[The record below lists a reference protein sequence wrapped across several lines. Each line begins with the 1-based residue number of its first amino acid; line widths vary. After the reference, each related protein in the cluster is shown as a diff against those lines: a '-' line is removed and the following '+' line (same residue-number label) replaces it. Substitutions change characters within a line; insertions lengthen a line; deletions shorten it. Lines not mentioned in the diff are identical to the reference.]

1 MKPFRRLLTSIVAI
15 ASAAT
20 ATALDIPTEPAAV
33 PADTLYNPDVVYSP
47 IPKNYEIAGI
57 RDRKSVV

>member
-47 IPKNYEIAGI
+47 IPQ
-57 RDRKSVV
+57 RTMR